1 MATIDMKTLKFEN
14 DENTYKVVD
23 GDAVHIS
30 AQTLSDIEKTQVL
43 NNIGAAA
50 AEHSHTLSSL
60 GAAAASHTH
69 NSFEALPSGVIT
81 LENDTVANWGA
92 LKNGVSN
99 YGSAATLTDKPN
111 TYGLVLNL
119 TNGFQ
124 EVHQLFL
131 SQPNGHI
138 FHRGG
143 NNSGWYGSWKAIH
156 DTGSVLYSSTEPT
169 GRFVG
174 QLWLKPI

>member
-50 AEHSHTLSSL
+50 AGHSHTLSSL

-69 NSFEALPSGVIT
+69 EYSFIELNQSGQ
-81 LENDTVANWGA
+81 LEGYGGFIDFHY
-92 LKNGVSN
+92 NGSTSDYTSRILERSEN
-99 YGSAATLTDKPN
+99 I
-111 TYGLVLNL
+111 
-119 TNGFQ
+119 
-124 EVHQLFL
+124 L
-131 SQPNGHI
+131 SINEETG
-138 FHRGG
+138 
-143 NNSGWYGSWKAIH
+143 KAIK
-156 DTGSVLYSSTEPT
+156 TNAIQGNAIIYSTTQPT
-169 GRFVG
+169 GNIQG

>member
-50 AEHSHTLSSL
+50 A
-60 GAAAASHTH
+60 SHTH
-69 NSFEALPSGVIT
+69 EYSFIELNQSGQ
-81 LENDTVANWGA
+81 LEGYGGFIDFHY
-92 LKNGVSN
+92 NGSTSDYTSRILERSEN
-99 YGSAATLTDKPN
+99 I
-111 TYGLVLNL
+111 
-119 TNGFQ
+119 
-124 EVHQLFL
+124 L
-131 SQPNGHI
+131 SINEETG
-138 FHRGG
+138 
-143 NNSGWYGSWKAIH
+143 KAIK
-156 DTGSVLYSSTEPT
+156 TNAIQGNAIIYSTTQPT
-169 GRFVG
+169 GNMQG